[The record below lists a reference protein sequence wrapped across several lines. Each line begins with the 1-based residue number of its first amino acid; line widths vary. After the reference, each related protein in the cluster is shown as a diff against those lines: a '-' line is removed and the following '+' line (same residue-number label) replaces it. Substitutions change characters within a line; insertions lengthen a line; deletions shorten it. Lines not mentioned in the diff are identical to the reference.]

1 VDKVFF
7 LDESG
12 LRTGIRMG
20 YFARRIVGYTV
31 FLAVLGFLSTL
42 AVNADSASGGTLMA
56 GANGAKIGIAVLFA
70 SLMCSWIV
78 RWGMRLHSKRARLL
92 RAHLR

>member
-1 VDKVFF
+1 
-7 LDESG
+7 
-12 LRTGIRMG
+12 MG
-20 YFARRIVGYTV
+20 YFARRIVGYVV

-42 AVNADSASGGTLMA
+42 AMNADSASGGSLMA
-56 GANGAKIGIAVLFA
+56 GTNGAVIGVLVLFA

-78 RWGMRLHSKRARLL
+78 RWMMRRRSRLA